1 MANIL
6 LRSPHFE
13 YHTQAGALSA
23 MLELSLDGQ
32 LFYTLVKSVDGS
44 NGVLFEISELARDYI
59 DPQFSGTYDSE
70 TLPVDGVITF
80 YDGINATGAVVG
92 LEPVTFSHI
101 GFDGYSYTQDTT
113 KVINSGQLLQS
124 NTIIYVPEGESGVVP
139 FENLGAIAYATFDG
153 TATSVSASGNN
164 VTIERIC
171 DNKHTP
177 LKLTFLN
184 KFGAYQDMWFD
195 KKSVESMT
203 ASEERYKA
211 STINGLGIYNISNHT
226 NKILSK
232 NGSESVTINTGFVD
246 EQMYYPLKEMILS
259 EAVWVTKDGQVLPI
273 NLNTSSLTHK
283 TKLNDKLIQY
293 TLDFTYSFDIINTIR

>member
-23 MLELSLDGQ
+23 KLELSLDAQ

-44 NGVLFEISELARDYI
+44 NGVLFEVSELARDYI
-59 DPQFSGTYDSE
+59 DPQFSGTYDSQ
-70 TLPVDGVITF
+70 TLAVDGVITF
-80 YDGINATGAVVG
+80 YDGVNGTGSAVG
-92 LEPVTFSHI
+92 TPVTFSHI
-101 GFDGYSYTQDTT
+101 GFDGYSYTQDTIKT
-113 KVINSGQLLQS
+113 IPAGALLQTNS
-124 NTIIYVPEGESGVVP
+124 KIYVPDGESGVVP
-139 FENLGAIAYATFDG
+139 FENLRAIEYATFDG
-153 TATSVSASGNN
+153 AATSVSAGANT

-177 LKLTFLN
+177 IKLVFIN
-184 KFGAYQDMWFD
+184 RYGAYQEMWFD

-211 STINGLGIYNISNHT
+211 STINGLGIYNVSNHT
-226 NKILSK
+226 SKILSK

-246 EQMYYPLKEMILS
+246 EQMYYPLKELILS
-259 EAVWVTKDGQVLPI
+259 ESVWTVKDGQVLPV
-273 NLNTSSLTHK
+273 NLDTSSLTHK

-293 TLDFTYSFDIINTIR
+293 TLDFTYSFDIINNIR

>member
-23 MLELSLDGQ
+23 KLELSLDGQ
-32 LFYTLVKSVDGS
+32 LFYTLIKNVDGS

-80 YDGINATGAVVG
+80 YADINAGGAEVG
-92 LEPVTFSHI
+92 TPVPFSHI
-101 GFDGYSYTQDTT
+101 GFDGYSYTQDTVKT
-113 KVINSGQLLQS
+113 IPAGSLLQS
-124 NTIIYVPEGESGVVP
+124 NSKIYVPDGESGVVP
-139 FENLGAIAYATFDG
+139 FENSGAIAYATFDG
-153 TATSVSASGNN
+153 AATSVSAGGNN

-177 LKLTFLN
+177 LKLTFIN
-184 KFGAYQDMWFD
+184 KYGAYQDMWFD
-195 KKSVESMT
+195 KKSIESMT

-226 NKILSK
+226 SKILSK
-232 NGSESVTINTGFVD
+232 NGSEKVTINTGFID

-259 EAVWVTKDGQVLPI
+259 EAVWVTKDGQVLPV
-273 NLNTSSLTHK
+273 NLDTSSLTHK

-293 TLDFTYSFDIINTIR
+293 TLDFTYSFEIINTIR

>member
-13 YHTQAGALSA
+13 YHTQAGSLSA
-23 MLELSLDGQ
+23 RLDLSLDSQ
-32 LFYTLVKSVDGS
+32 LFYTLTKTVDGS

-59 DPQFSGTYDSE
+59 DPQFSGTYDSD
-70 TLPVDGVITF
+70 TLPVDGTITF
-80 YDGINATGAVVG
+80 YSGINNTGTVVG
-92 LEPVTFSHI
+92 TPVSFSHI
-101 GFDGYSYTQDTT
+101 GFDGYSYTQDTVKT
-113 KVINSGQLLQS
+113 ITAGDLLQS
-124 NTIIYVPEGESGVVP
+124 NTKIYVPDGVAGFVP

-153 TATSVSASGNN
+153 AATSVSAGGNN
-164 VTIERIC
+164 VTIDRIC

-177 LKLTFLN
+177 LKLTFIN
-184 KFGAYQDMWFD
+184 KFGAYQDIWFD

-211 STINGLGIYNISNHT
+211 SIINGLGIYNISNHT

-232 NGSESVTINTGFVD
+232 NGSEKVTINTGFID

-259 EAVWVTKDGQVLPI
+259 ESVWVTKDGQVLPV
-273 NLNTSSLTHK
+273 NLDTSSLTHK

-293 TLDFTYSFDIINTIR
+293 TIDFTYSFDIINTIR

>member
-23 MLELSLDGQ
+23 KLELSLDAQ

-44 NGVLFEISELARDYI
+44 NGVLFEVSELARDYI
-59 DPQFSGTYDSE
+59 DPQFSGTYDSQ
-70 TLPVDGVITF
+70 TLSVDGVITF
-80 YDGINATGAVVG
+80 YDGVNGTGSAVG
-92 LEPVTFSHI
+92 TPVTFSHI
-101 GFDGYSYTQDTT
+101 GFDGYSYTQDTIKT
-113 KVINSGQLLQS
+113 IPAGALLQTNS
-124 NTIIYVPEGESGVVP
+124 KIYVPDGESGVVP
-139 FENLGAIAYATFDG
+139 FENLGAIEYAIFDG
-153 TATSVSASGNN
+153 AATSVSVGSNT

-177 LKLTFLN
+177 IKLVFIN
-184 KFGAYQDMWFD
+184 RYGAYQEMWFD
-195 KKSVESMT
+195 KKSVESMS

-211 STINGLGIYNISNHT
+211 STINGLGIYNVSNHT
-226 NKILSK
+226 SKILSK

-246 EQMYYPLKEMILS
+246 EQMYYPLKELILS
-259 EAVWVTKDGQVLPI
+259 ESVWTVKDGQVLPV
-273 NLNTSSLTHK
+273 NLDTSSLTHK

-293 TLDFTYSFDIINTIR
+293 TLDFTYSFDIINNIR

>member
-6 LRSPHFE
+6 LKSPHFE
-13 YHTQAGALSA
+13 YHTQVGSLSA
-23 MLELSLDGQ
+23 KLELSLDSQ
-32 LFYTLVKSVDGS
+32 LFYTLIKTVDGS

-59 DPQFSGTYDSE
+59 DPQFSGTYDSD
-70 TLPVDGVITF
+70 TLPIDGIITF
-80 YDGINATGAVVG
+80 YSGLNATGSIVG
-92 LEPVTFSHI
+92 INPVTFSHI
-101 GFDGYSYTQDTT
+101 GFDGYSYTQDTVKT
-113 KVINSGQLLQS
+113 ITSGDLLQS
-124 NTIIYVPEGESGVVP
+124 NSKIYVPDGESGFVP
-139 FENLGAIAYATFDG
+139 FENLGAIAYAEFNG
-153 TATSVSASGNN
+153 TATTLSAGGNN
-164 VTIERIC
+164 IIIERIC

-177 LKLTFLN
+177 LKLTFIN
-184 KFGAYQDMWFD
+184 KYGAYQDIWFD

-211 STINGLGIYNISNHT
+211 SIINGLGIYNISNHS

-232 NGSESVTINTGFVD
+232 NGSERVSINTGFID

-273 NLNTSSLTHK
+273 NLDTNSLTHK

>member
-13 YHTQAGALSA
+13 YHTQPGAVSA
-23 MLELSLDGQ
+23 LLELSLDGQ
-32 LFYTLVKSVDGS
+32 PFYTLVKSVDS
-44 NGVLFEISELARDYI
+44 SEGVLFEISELARDYI

-70 TLPVDGVITF
+70 TLAVDGVITF
-80 YDGINATGAVVG
+80 YDEVNATGNIVG
-92 LEPVTFSHI
+92 TPATFSHI

-113 KVINSGQLLQS
+113 KTITPGDLLQS
-124 NTIIYVPEGESGVVP
+124 NTTIYIPEGESGVVP
-139 FENLGAIAYATFDG
+139 FENTGAIEYAAFDG
-153 TATSVSASGNN
+153 SATSLSAGSH
-164 VTIERIC
+164 TIKIERIC
-171 DNKHTP
+171 ETRFNP
-177 LKLTFLN
+177 IKLIFIN
-184 KFGAYQDMWFD
+184 RFGAYQEMWFD

-246 EQMYYPLKEMILS
+246 DQMYYPLKELILS
-259 EAVWVTKDGQVLPI
+259 ESVWTLKDGQVLPI
-273 NLNTSSLTHK
+273 NINTSSLTHK
-283 TKLNDKLIQY
+283 TKVNDKLIQY
-293 TLDFTYSFDIINTIR
+293 TMDFTYSFDIINNIR

>member
-13 YHTQAGALSA
+13 YHSQPGAVSA
-23 MLELSLDGQ
+23 LLELSLDGQ
-32 LFYTLVKSVDGS
+32 PFYALVKSVDS
-44 NGVLFEISELARDYI
+44 SEGVLFEISELARDYI

-70 TLPVDGVITF
+70 TLAVDGVITF
-80 YDGINATGAVVG
+80 YDEVNATGNTVG
-92 LEPVTFSHI
+92 TPATFSHI

-113 KVINSGQLLQS
+113 KTITPGDLLQS
-124 NTIIYVPEGESGVVP
+124 NTTIYVPEGESGVVP
-139 FENLGAIAYATFDG
+139 FENVGAISYATFDG
-153 TATSVSASGNN
+153 SATSLSAGSH
-164 VTIERIC
+164 TIKIERIC
-171 DNKHTP
+171 ETRFNP
-177 LKLTFLN
+177 IKLIFIN
-184 KFGAYQDMWFD
+184 RFGAYQEMWFD

-246 EQMYYPLKEMILS
+246 DQMYYPLKELILS
-259 EAVWVTKDGQVLPI
+259 ESVWTLKDGQVLPI
-273 NLNTSSLTHK
+273 NINTSSLTHK
-283 TKLNDKLIQY
+283 TKVNDKLIQY
-293 TLDFTYSFDIINTIR
+293 SMDFTYSFDIINNIR

>member
-23 MLELSLDGQ
+23 KLELSLDAQ

-44 NGVLFEISELARDYI
+44 NGVLFEVSELARDYI
-59 DPQFSGTYDSE
+59 DPQFSGTYDSQ
-70 TLPVDGVITF
+70 TLAVDGVITF
-80 YDGINATGAVVG
+80 YDGVNGTGSAVG
-92 LEPVTFSHI
+92 TPVTFSHI
-101 GFDGYSYTQDTT
+101 GFDGYSYTQDTIKT
-113 KVINSGQLLQS
+113 IPAGALLQTNS
-124 NTIIYVPEGESGVVP
+124 KIYVPDGESGVVP
-139 FENLGAIAYATFDG
+139 FENLGAIEYAIFDG
-153 TATSVSASGNN
+153 AATSVSVGSNT

-177 LKLTFLN
+177 IKLVFIN
-184 KFGAYQDMWFD
+184 RYGAYQEMWFD

-211 STINGLGIYNISNHT
+211 STINGLGIYNVSNHT
-226 NKILSK
+226 SKILSK

-246 EQMYYPLKEMILS
+246 EQMYYPLKELILS
-259 EAVWVTKDGQVLPI
+259 ESVWTVKDGQVLPV
-273 NLNTSSLTHK
+273 NLDTSSLTHK

-293 TLDFTYSFDIINTIR
+293 TLDFTYSFDIINNIR

>member
-13 YHTQAGALSA
+13 YHPRAGAVSA
-23 MLELSLDGQ
+23 RLELSLDSQ
-32 LFYTLVKSVDGS
+32 PFYTLIKSVDS
-44 NGVLFEISELARDYI
+44 SDGVLFEISELARDYI
-59 DPQFSGTYDSE
+59 DPQFSGTYTSE
-70 TLPVDGVITF
+70 TLAIDGTITF
-80 YDGINATGAVVG
+80 YSQSNATGSTVG
-92 LEPVTFSHI
+92 LPVDFSHI

-113 KVINSGQLLQS
+113 KVINSGDLLQS
-124 NTIIYVPEGESGVVP
+124 NTTIYVPDGESGVVAY
-139 FENLGAIAYATFDG
+139 ENSGAIEYVSFDG
-153 TATSVSASGNN
+153 LATSVDAGAHT
-164 VTIERIC
+164 VAIDRIC

-177 LKLTFLN
+177 IKWIFIN
-184 KFGAYQDMWFD
+184 KFGAYQEMWFN

-203 ASEERYKA
+203 SSEERYKA

-246 EQMYYPLKEMILS
+246 EQMYYPIKELILS
-259 EAVWVTKDGQVLPI
+259 DSVWTVKDGQVLPI
-273 NLNTSSLTHK
+273 NINTNSLTHK

>member
-92 LEPVTFSHI
+92 TTCDHSLTLDLMATHI
-101 GFDGYSYTQDTT
+101 LRTLS
-113 KVINSGQLLQS
+113 K
-124 NTIIYVPEGESGVVP
+124 
-139 FENLGAIAYATFDG
+139 
-153 TATSVSASGNN
+153 
-164 VTIERIC
+164 
-171 DNKHTP
+171 
-177 LKLTFLN
+177 
-184 KFGAYQDMWFD
+184 
-195 KKSVESMT
+195 
-203 ASEERYKA
+203 
-211 STINGLGIYNISNHT
+211 TINCRISYYNQT
-226 NKILSK
+226 LSYMCLM
-232 NGSESVTINTGFVD
+232 ESQG
-246 EQMYYPLKEMILS
+246 
-259 EAVWVTKDGQVLPI
+259 
-273 NLNTSSLTHK
+273 
-283 TKLNDKLIQY
+283 
-293 TLDFTYSFDIINTIR
+293 